1 MLQDV
6 YPLIGAKKVAE
17 VTAPAINAFADRLRE
32 EGRSREM
39 VRRVVGSL
47 GAIFREARRRGLSS
61 VDPTAG
67 LKIDRP
73 EERDDPRAVI
83 PTKPELQ
90 AIVASAAGRWRPLIL
105 VAIFCGLRGSE
116 LRGLRWANIDFEG
129 RQINVAQRADAFH
142 KIGRPSQR
150 QVIGRSPCRLWS

>member
-1 MLQDV
+1 MPRSCSRAFRRFVLQDV

-67 LKIDRP
+67 LKLHLPDR
-73 EERDDPRAVI
+73 EDPR
-83 PTKPELQ
+83 P
-90 AIVASAAGRWRPLIL
+90 VA
-105 VAIFCGLRGSE
+105 
-116 LRGLRWANIDFEG
+116 
-129 RQINVAQRADAFH
+129 
-142 KIGRPSQR
+142 PSKAE
-150 QVIGRSPCRLWS
+150 